1 MSTSRRRIILDCDP
15 GRDDA
20 IAIAMAIASSAE
32 IDVAGIT
39 AVAGNVPLEVTYRNA
54 RFLCELCGFPDTPVH
69 AGADRP
75 LVREPVTATRHHGE
89 SGLEG
94 VEVTM
99 PADPIGSRPA
109 VGFIADTLRA
119 AGDGEIT
126 LVAIGP
132 FTNVALFARE
142 HPDLLAKVREI
153 VVMGGASTA
162 GGNVTPA
169 AEFNVYADPH
179 AAEIVFEC
187 GRPLTVHGL
196 DVTHQVLAAPRHA
209 ERLAAAGGGRGA
221 AARPPPSPRGGEPGP
236 PLRAGPLA
244 APRSVHH
251 RMAAPPGAVRD
262 PDGPRRRRDRGDAR
276 VRRDGGRLVGGDGTR
291 AQRPLGDRGRR
302 RSVARPRRR
311 SRRPPLIRPRH
322 LPRNR
327 ESAKEVLPGFAG
339 GCDALLHR
347 GASAC
352 RSAPMPAATR
362 AADSFTES
370 RARWA

>member
-1 MSTSRRRIILDCDP
+1 MP
-15 GRDDA
+15 
-20 IAIAMAIASSAE
+20 ASSASY
-32 IDVAGIT
+32 AASRT
-39 AVAGNVPLEVTYRNA
+39 S
-54 RFLCELCGFPDTPVH
+54 PVH

-132 FTNVALFARE
+132 FTNVALFARV
-142 HPDLLAKVREI
+142 HPDLLPKVREI

-209 ERLAAAGGGRGA
+209 ERLAAAGGA
-221 AARPPPSPRGGEPGP
+221 AARRLA
-236 PLRAGPLA
+236 PLLHPAAGS
-244 APRSVHH
+244 R
-251 RMAAPPGAVRD
+251 
-262 PDGPRRRRDRGDAR
+262 GPRFGPDRSPLHDPCTIAWLLRPELFETRMVPVAVETGGTPAFGETVVDWWGVTGREPNAR
-276 VRRDGGRLVGGDGTR
+276 WVTEADGEAVLDLVI
-291 AQRPLGDRGRR
+291 DR
-302 RSVARPRRR
+302 VAR
-311 SRRPPLIRPRH
+311 L
-322 LPRNR
+322 
-327 ESAKEVLPGFAG
+327 
-339 GCDALLHR
+339 
-347 GASAC
+347 
-352 RSAPMPAATR
+352 
-362 AADSFTES
+362 
-370 RARWA
+370 

>member
-1 MSTSRRRIILDCDP
+1 MATSTENGTDAGRRRIILDCDP

-20 IAIAMAIASSAE
+20 IALAMALASPAE
-32 IDVAGIT
+32 IELAGIT
-39 AVAGNVPLEVTYRNA
+39 AVAGNVPLEVTHRNA
-54 RFLCELCGFPDTPVH
+54 RFLCELCGFPEVPVH

-94 VEVTM
+94 VEVDL
-99 PADPIGSRPA
+99 PVAPVGARRA

-119 AGDGEIT
+119 SADGEVT

-142 HPDLLAKVREI
+142 HPDLLPKVREV

-209 ERLAAAGGGRGA
+209 ERLAEAGGA
-221 AARPPPSPRGGEPGP
+221 AARRLA
-236 PLRAGPLA
+236 PLLHPAAGS
-244 APRSVHH
+244 R
-251 RMAAPPGAVRD
+251 
-262 PDGPRRRRDRGDAR
+262 GPRFGPDRSPLHDPCTIAWLLRPELFGTQMVPVAVETEGTPAFGETVVDWWGVTGREPNAR
-276 VRRDGGRLVGGDGTR
+276 WVTEADGEAVLDLVI
-291 AQRPLGDRGRR
+291 DR
-302 RSVARPRRR
+302 VAR
-311 SRRPPLIRPRH
+311 L
-322 LPRNR
+322 
-327 ESAKEVLPGFAG
+327 
-339 GCDALLHR
+339 
-347 GASAC
+347 
-352 RSAPMPAATR
+352 
-362 AADSFTES
+362 
-370 RARWA
+370 